1 MNYKEYNEKDLQSF
15 EYETAIQ
22 SDGKIVGVCE
32 LGKATIQM
40 INDSNNYSTYKDSW
54 IKTVHGSFYVYD
66 VKPVQEKVNIKL
78 ECYDIKYKLD
88 TKYDKTKYIFPL
100 TLKEWRNKIFDNCG
114 VEYDNSD
121 FPNSN
126 LILQKHPYVEDGCS
140 NRDVIKAI
148 GEAGCSTIITDSN
161 DKFYF
166 SWFDD
171 ITLPFHAK
179 DWLELTTE
187 KSKSKPINLAVLG
200 RGETEDN
207 IYFPNE
213 KPENPIEFRIDNNYI
228 LDPQEVGDIEDKRFN
243 VIEPI
248 FNRVNGFS
256 YLNFSMRSQ
265 SIDNKLS
272 LKLGQ
277 RVQYKDI
284 WNNELVAYVMT
295 RKIKWLGGIL
305 NNPDNYEI
313 TLSAK
318 EIKESSTDLS
328 YAASIKNDILKV
340 ERKTDKNTGAI
351 QDLVEQTSEFDNK
364 MTDVNQTM
372 DKLSQTVFEEEN
384 LEREIT
390 GNNYIHLENVAKGQI
405 LNLTIA
411 GPINFLFPDDDLYPN
426 DDLYPI
432 DKCYLVI
439 DKTKKL
445 SNEAIRV
452 HLPLDVLEKEEK
464 MIIEN
469 GKCRIQH
476 ADGEVEELSDVDI
489 ELFKDDNYIYL
500 EPVQQDDINFYA
512 KYLVQSSYTSKL
524 VSKVEME
531 NKIIQ
536 TNQSTDIK
544 LSKKVGNEEIIARI
558 NMSTEKDE
566 DGSSLEISADKLN
579 FKGKEI
585 NLTGDDIVIKSD
597 NFNVDK
603 DGKIMATAGK
613 IGGFY
618 LDDYKL
624 YGNHVNGDCD
634 YTSEDITKLRN
645 YLINGTGL
653 TEEEK
658 NFYDVNKDGILN
670 AVDWIQ
676 MQNMVSNKNKEFSI
690 ELNTK
695 YLDKF
700 LSIQDE
706 NGSYIAR
713 IGNLGAFF
721 EKVRINKDFSF
732 YPDNENF
739 SLYSSIGVNE
749 SDLIINLDRQKML
762 SQVQINSYD
771 GNTNNS
777 VITLDKSGNITCV
790 SLTQT
795 SLKENKK
802 NFERY
807 LGALEE
813 LDNIDIYK
821 YNLKDESDKTKK
833 HLGFVIGEGFKYS
846 NLVTS
851 TDGKGVDNY
860 SFTSFCLQLIKEQ
873 QEEIKN
879 MQQEINRIKEMIK
892 NG

>member
-15 EYETAIQ
+15 EYETTIQ
-22 SDGKIVGVCE
+22 SDGKIIGVCE

-54 IKTVHGSFYVYD
+54 IKTVHGSFYVYN
-66 VKPVQEKVNIKL
+66 VEPVQEKINIKL

-88 TKYDKTKYIFPL
+88 TPYDKTKYIFPL
-100 TLKEWRNKIFDNCG
+100 TLKEWRNEIFNNCS

-126 LILQKHPYVEDGCS
+126 LILQKHPYVENGCS

-171 ITLPFHAK
+171 ITLPFHVK

-187 KSKSKPINLAVLG
+187 KSKSKPINLVVLG

-207 IYFPNE
+207 IYFPIE
-213 KPENPIEFRIDNNYI
+213 KPKNSNEFRIDNNYI
-228 LDPQEVGDIEDKRFN
+228 LDPQEVGDIEDKRFE

-340 ERKTDKNTGAI
+340 ERKTDKNTGSI

-364 MTDVNQTM
+364 MTDVNQTI

-405 LNLTIA
+405 LNLTIV
-411 GPINFLFPDDDLYPN
+411 GPINFLFPDDDLYPT

-432 DKCYLVI
+432 DKCYLII

-452 HLPLDVLEKEEK
+452 HLPLDVLEEEEK

-476 ADGEVEELSDVDI
+476 VDGEVEELSDVDI

-500 EPVQQDDINFYA
+500 EPVQQGDINFYA

-558 NMSTEKDE
+558 NMSTEKDK

-603 DGKIMATAGK
+603 NGKIEATAGE
-613 IGGFY
+613 IGGFELNSTFLHTHIEDLY
-618 LDDYKL
+618 TYSRDDVTRVY
-624 YGNHVNGDCD
+624 
-634 YTSEDITKLRN
+634 EI
-645 YLINGTGL
+645 INGSEP
-653 TEEEK
+653 TELEK
-658 NFYDVNKDGILN
+658 IKYDVNEDGVIDRLDVLIILRKIN
-670 AVDWIQ
+670 GYESTKGDLYI
-676 MQNMVSNKNKEFSI
+676 SSKNPRYSIRFSG
-690 ELNTK
+690 NGTK
-695 YLDKF
+695 
-700 LSIQDE
+700 SRPTE
-706 NGSYIAR
+706 
-713 IGNLGAFF
+713 IG
-721 EKVRINKDFSF
+721 I
-732 YPDNENF
+732 
-739 SLYSSIGVNE
+739 SSIKTNE
-749 SDLIINLDRQKML
+749 LYISSAIFQSIGSTEQTNITG
-762 SQVQINSYD
+762 SQ
-771 GNTNNS
+771 
-777 VITLDKSGNITCV
+777 ITCSGGITCV

-879 MQQEINRIKEMIK
+879 MQQEISGIKEMIK

>member
-15 EYETAIQ
+15 EYETTIQ

-452 HLPLDVLEKEEK
+452 HLPLDVLEEEEK

-500 EPVQQDDINFYA
+500 EPVQQGDINFYA

-603 DGKIMATAGK
+603 NGKIEAIAGE
-613 IGGFY
+613 IGGFSLGKNEFRTQTIFPY
-618 LDDYKL
+618 TYTQDDITRLKEIINGATATQEEINKYNLTRTGAINKDDYLIVLRIYHGYDSTTTKDSL
-624 YGNHVNGDCD
+624 FELNTLNATKVLELIDGDGGTRASIGTVASYFRRATIDTLFVAKDIEASYGTMV
-634 YTSEDITKLRN
+634 SFRN
-645 YLINGTGL
+645 NDDTGSLIYINGT
-653 TEEEK
+653 
-658 NFYDVNKDGILN
+658 N
-670 AVDWIQ
+670 
-676 MQNMVSNKNKEFSI
+676 
-690 ELNTK
+690 
-695 YLDKF
+695 
-700 LSIQDE
+700 
-706 NGSYIAR
+706 
-713 IGNLGAFF
+713 
-721 EKVRINKDFSF
+721 
-732 YPDNENF
+732 
-739 SLYSSIGVNE
+739 
-749 SDLIINLDRQKML
+749 
-762 SQVQINSYD
+762 
-771 GNTNNS
+771 
-777 VITLDKSGNITCV
+777 GNISCV
-790 SLTQT
+790 TLTQT

-802 NFERY
+802 NFEKY
-807 LGALEE
+807 SNALKE

-821 YNLKDESDKTKK
+821 YNLKDEPDKTKK

-879 MQQEINRIKEMIK
+879 MQQEISRIKEMIK